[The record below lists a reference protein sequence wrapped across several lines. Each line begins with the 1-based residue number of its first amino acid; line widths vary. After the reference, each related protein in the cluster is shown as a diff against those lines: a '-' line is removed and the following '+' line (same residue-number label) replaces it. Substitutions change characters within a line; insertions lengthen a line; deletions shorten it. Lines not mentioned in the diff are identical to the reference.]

1 MLKSSISGVS
11 DDEAVPI
18 QAFLNSPFAFVS
30 IMAKAVAV
38 SLLQCCPQVKVF
50 ANDTKMLEKEIN
62 FLSVIVHDLTQDSL
76 KRRYLFNLILQAL
89 TLLCSQPVNA
99 NQLASHSI
107 VTELEALMEYA
118 DELEDPDV
126 IANVLWKIAGGG
138 SESTTETAA
147 TFEVLTGICS
157 SYIFECETLY
167 DSCLVCLYM

>member
-1 MLKSSISGVS
+1 MLKSHICSVGSV
-11 DDEAVPI
+11 ETVPI
-18 QAFLNSPFAFVS
+18 QTFLNSPFVVIS
-30 IMAKAVAV
+30 VLAKAVAV
-38 SLLQCCPQVKVF
+38 SLLQCCPQAKVF
-50 ANDTKMLEKEIN
+50 ANDTKMIEKEIN

-126 IANVLWKIAGGG
+126 IANVLWKIASGG

-157 SYIFECETLY
+157 S
-167 DSCLVCLYM
+167 

>member
-76 KRRYLFNLILQAL
+76 KRR
-89 TLLCSQPVNA
+89 
-99 NQLASHSI
+99 
-107 VTELEALMEYA
+107 
-118 DELEDPDV
+118 
-126 IANVLWKIAGGG
+126 
-138 SESTTETAA
+138 
-147 TFEVLTGICS
+147 
-157 SYIFECETLY
+157 
-167 DSCLVCLYM
+167 